1 MCGPF
6 HGKTRQQHDAARRL
20 VTRTLCR
27 TLIAR
32 LFLPRA
38 TQPSLILGQEVAVVD
53 ATRCHRLVLQK
64 VVVGRFVVCLTGCTR
79 LCSVPALRPVDRGRV
94 PSYRCYKLFLQ
105 GVGRF
110 VVLFFTCQMSSRLF
124 FCNSLRFLLFSWS
137 GTVASGREGSAAEP
151 DVAWLASEAMAT
163 LCAERLKP
171 LRQRSDSHE
180 QPCAKTCRSV
190 L

>member
-1 MCGPF
+1 MS
-6 HGKTRQQHDAARRL
+6 A
-20 VTRTLCR
+20 VS
-27 TLIAR
+27 
-32 LFLPRA
+32 LFKFLLLMPRA
-38 TQPSLILGQEVAVVD
+38 VTGWFCENEVSAV
-53 ATRCHRLVLQK
+53 LL
-64 VVVGRFVVCLTGCTR
+64 FYF
-79 LCSVPALRPVDRGRV
+79 SPVR
-94 PSYRCYKLFLQ
+94 
-105 GVGRF
+105 
-110 VVLFFTCQMSSRLF
+110 QMSSRLF